1 MPPAGAHVAGGV
13 LHRCVDGG
21 EDAGEG
27 HIGDG
32 EETQHLH
39 HDQAAHAVDVV
50 VRDLQQPVGNQ
61 PLPPEQ
67 KDDGQAQNEGRGQDG
82 QGGDGLQKALAGDV
96 CAGDGIGED
105 VADEGGDHCHD
116 HSQHHGAA
124 ERL

>member
-1 MPPAGAHVAGGV
+1 MVTIDV
-13 LHRCVDGG
+13 NDFEVEKECYYQG
-21 EDAGEG
+21 EKY
-27 HIGDG
+27 I
-32 EETQHLH
+32 
-39 HDQAAHAVDVV
+39 
-50 VRDLQQPVGNQ
+50 VRDNGAVLRYP
-61 PLPPEQ
+61 